1 MTTFD
6 PDGVGL
12 ENGNLFGLP
21 LDFDTAQII
30 VWGIPWE
37 VTVSYGSGTAH
48 GPHAILRESPQLDL
62 YDFDNPLGWQQGIF
76 LAGIPDFIQAKNDAL
91 KVQAQKIIEYTSQGH
106 ALTDSPTLV
115 AALTEI
121 NQECRHLHQW
131 VYAQAQ
137 AVLDQGKK
145 LVLLGGDHSIPL
157 GYLQALSEHHEQF
170 GILQID
176 AHSDLRQT
184 YQGFEFSHAS
194 IMTNVLK
201 LPQVTKLVQ
210 VGVRDVCRAEVETVQ
225 QSQGRIVTYYDP
237 DLKTQLYQGVTWH
250 SLCQEIIQHLPQQV
264 YISFD
269 VDGLD
274 PKLCPQT
281 GTPVPGGLEL
291 EAAFHLC
298 RLIIQ
303 SDRSLIG
310 FDICEVGNGIW
321 DGNVGAR
328 ILYKL
333 CNLMGL
339 SSNPNPSNNFHLQ

>member
-1 MTTFD
+1 MMTFD
-6 PDGVGL
+6 PNGVGL

-21 LDFDTAQII
+21 FDFDSAQII

-37 VTVSYGSGTAH
+37 VTVSYGAGTAQ
-48 GPHAILRESPQLDL
+48 GPAAILRESPQLDL
-62 YDFDNPLGWQQGIF
+62 YDFDNPGGWQQGIY
-76 LAGIPDFIQAKNDAL
+76 LAGIPEFIQTKNDGL
-91 KVQAQKIIEYTSQGH
+91 KDTAQAIIEHTSQGH
-106 ALTDSPTLV
+106 SVADSPTLM
-115 AALTEI
+115 AALTEV
-121 NQECRHLHQW
+121 NQECRHLNQW
-131 VYAQAQ
+131 IYKQAQ
-137 AVLDQGKK
+137 TVLAQGKQ

-157 GYLQALSEHHEQF
+157 GYLQALAEHYDEF

-176 AHSDLRQT
+176 AHSDLRQA

-210 VGVRDVCRAEVETVQ
+210 VGVRDVCAAEVETVA

-237 DLKTQLYQGVTWH
+237 DLKTQLYQGETWH
-250 SLCQEIIQHLPQQV
+250 SLCQKMVKHLPQQV

-274 PKLCPQT
+274 PKLCPHT

-298 RLIIQ
+298 RTIVH
-303 SDRSLIG
+303 SGRSLIG
-310 FDICEVGNGIW
+310 CDICEVGDGVW

-339 SSNPNPSNNFHLQ
+339 SQS

>member
-1 MTTFD
+1 MD
-6 PDGVGL
+6 L
-12 ENGNLFGLP
+12 SASSNC
-21 LDFDTAQII
+21 
-30 VWGIPWE
+30 
-37 VTVSYGSGTAH
+37 SGP
-48 GPHAILRESPQLDL
+48 GQ
-62 YDFDNPLGWQQGIF
+62 
-76 LAGIPDFIQAKNDAL
+76 
-91 KVQAQKIIEYTSQGH
+91 
-106 ALTDSPTLV
+106 
-115 AALTEI
+115 
-121 NQECRHLHQW
+121 
-131 VYAQAQ
+131 
-137 AVLDQGKK
+137 K

-157 GYLQALSEHHEQF
+157 GYLQALAEQHSEF

-176 AHSDLRQT
+176 AHSDLRQA
-184 YQGFEFSHAS
+184 YQGFEYSHAS

-210 VGVRDVCRAEVETVQ
+210 VGVRDVCAAEVETVT

-237 DLKTQLYQGVTWH
+237 DLKTQLYQGTTWH
-250 SLCQEIIQHLPQQV
+250 SLCQEMVAHLPKQV

-274 PKLCPQT
+274 PKLCPHT

-298 RLIIQ
+298 RTIVL
-303 SDRSLIG
+303 SGRSLIG
-310 FDICEVGNGIW
+310 CDICEVGDGVW

-339 SSNPNPSNNFHLQ
+339 SQP

>member
-1 MTTFD
+1 MAAFD
-6 PDGVGL
+6 SNGVGL

-21 LDFDTAQII
+21 FDFDSAQII

-37 VTVSYGSGTAH
+37 VTVSYGSGTAK
-48 GPHAILRESPQLDL
+48 GPEMILRESPQLDL
-62 YDFDNPLGWQQGIF
+62 YDFDNPSGWQQGIY

-91 KVQAQKIIEYTSQGH
+91 KSKAQAIIKHTSQGH
-106 ALTDSPTLV
+106 SVTDSPTLMT
-115 AALTEI
+115 ALMEI
-121 NQECRHLHQW
+121 NQECRHLNQW
-131 VYAQAQ
+131 VYQQAQ
-137 AVLDQGKK
+137 TVLKHGKK
-145 LVLLGGDHSIPL
+145 LALLGGDHSVPL
-157 GYLQALSEHHEQF
+157 GYLQALAEHYDEF

-176 AHSDLRQT
+176 AHSDLRQA

-210 VGVRDVCRAEVETVQ
+210 VGVRDVCAAEVETVAQ
-225 QSQGRIVTYYDP
+225 FQGRIMTYYDLA
-237 DLKTQLYQGVTWH
+237 LKTQLYKGETWH
-250 SLCQEIIQHLPQQV
+250 SLCQEMVEHLPEQV

-274 PKLCPQT
+274 PKLCPHT

-291 EAAFHLC
+291 EAVFHLC
-298 RLIIQ
+298 RTIVR
-303 SDRSLIG
+303 SGRSLIG
-310 FDICEVGNGIW
+310 CDLCEVGNGVW

-339 SSNPNPSNNFHLQ
+339 SLA

>member
-1 MTTFD
+1 MAAFD
-6 PDGVGL
+6 PNGVGL

-21 LDFDTAQII
+21 FNFDSAQII

-37 VTVSYGSGTAH
+37 VTVSYGSGTAQ
-48 GPHAILRESPQLDL
+48 GPAAILRESPQLDL
-62 YDFDNPLGWQQGIF
+62 YDFDHPGGWQQGIY
-76 LAGIPDFIQAKNDAL
+76 LAGIPDFIKTKNNAL
-91 KVQAQKIIEYTSQGH
+91 KAKAQAVIERTSQGYSV
-106 ALTDSPTLV
+106 ADSPTLM
-115 AALTEI
+115 AALTDI
-121 NQECRHLHQW
+121 NQECRYLNQW
-131 VYAQAQ
+131 IFEQAQ
-137 AVLDQGKK
+137 TVLVQGKK

-157 GYLQALSEHHEQF
+157 GYLQALAERYDEF

-176 AHSDLRQT
+176 AHSDLRQA

-210 VGVRDVCRAEVETVQ
+210 VGVRDVCAAEVETVV

-237 DLKTQLYQGVTWH
+237 DLKKQLFQGVTWH
-250 SLCQEIIQHLPQQV
+250 SLCQEIVEYLPERV

-298 RLIIQ
+298 RMIVR
-303 SDRSLIG
+303 SGRSLIG
-310 FDICEVGNGIW
+310 CDICEVGNGVW

-339 SSNPNPSNNFHLQ
+339 SQP